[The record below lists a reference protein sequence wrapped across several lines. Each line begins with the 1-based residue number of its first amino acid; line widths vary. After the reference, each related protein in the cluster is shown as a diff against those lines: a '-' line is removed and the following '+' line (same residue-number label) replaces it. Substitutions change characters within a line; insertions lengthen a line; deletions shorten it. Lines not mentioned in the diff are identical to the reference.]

1 MHIEP
6 STPTSSISR
15 AISRAVRGP
24 RGALLAASALAC
36 AALLS
41 ACGSSSSTTGSTAT
55 KPVNSSQVERSIE
68 ESVLRE
74 RHIQTTVVCPAA
86 VPAKKGQTFEC
97 IATSHSTT
105 KPSTESKTPFIVT
118 VQNSAGYVTYVG
130 K

>member
-6 STPTSSISR
+6 PTPTSSISR
-15 AISRAVRGP
+15 AVRAP

-41 ACGSSSSTTGSTAT
+41 ACGSSNSSSTGSTAT
-55 KPVNSSQVERSIE
+55 KTVNSSQVARSIE
-68 ESVLRE
+68 ESVLTE
-74 RHIQTTVVCPAA
+74 RHIHATVVCPTA
-86 VPAKKGQTFEC
+86 VPAEKGRTFEC

-105 KPSTESKTPFIVT
+105 KPSVETKTPFLVT
-118 VQNSAGYVTYVG
+118 VQTSAGYVTYKG